1 MNRRKFINSLACGAV
16 AIGAGGGAAS
26 AARPA
31 VSITM
36 DDFALGETPKLTAV
50 ERNRRTL
57 DALRERSNLKAA
69 LFVTGKYVD
78 NETGKRL
85 LAEWDR
91 EGHTIANH
99 SYSHLYYN
107 SAKTDFETFSKDI
120 LRGEAV
126 IREFPRFRK
135 LFRFPYLKEGETPEK
150 RDLLRRFLKEQGYR
164 VGHVTI
170 DASDWYV
177 DSRLRERLKKDPN
190 AQLAPYRDYYL
201 DHIWERATYYDD
213 LAKRVIGRSC
223 KHTLLIHFNLLN
235 ALFLG
240 DLLKMFEKRG
250 WKLINAGEAFEDPV
264 FASSPDIAPAGES
277 IIWALAKE
285 SGKHDRLLRYPGED
299 GVYEKAKMDKLG
311 L

>member
-1 MNRRKFINSLACGAV
+1 MNRRQFINSLACGAV
-16 AIGAGGGAAS
+16 AIGAGRKAAP

-36 DDFALGETPKLTAV
+36 DDFALGETPKLTAL

-57 DALRERSNLKAA
+57 DALREHSNLKAA
-69 LFVTGKYVD
+69 LFVTGKHID
-78 NETGKRL
+78 SETGKRL

-91 EGHTIANH
+91 EEHMIANH
-99 SYSHLYYN
+99 SYSHMYYN
-107 SAKTDFETFSKDI
+107 SAKTEFDAFSKDI
-120 LRGEAV
+120 LRCEA
-126 IREFPRFRK
+126 IIKAFPRFRK
-135 LFRFPYLKEGETPEK
+135 LFRFPYLKEGETVEK
-150 RDLLRRFLKEQGYR
+150 RDLMRRFLKEQRYR

-190 AQLAPYRDYYL
+190 AELAPYRNYYL

-213 LAKRVIGRSC
+213 LAKRVLGRSC

-235 ALFLG
+235 ALFLS
-240 DLLKMFEKRG
+240 DLLKMFDKRG
-250 WKLINAGEAFEDPV
+250 WKLINADEAFEDPV
-264 FASSPDIAPAGES
+264 FDSTPNIIPAGES
-277 IIWALAKE
+277 IVWALAKE
-285 SGKHDRLLRYPGED
+285 SGKYDRLLRYPGED